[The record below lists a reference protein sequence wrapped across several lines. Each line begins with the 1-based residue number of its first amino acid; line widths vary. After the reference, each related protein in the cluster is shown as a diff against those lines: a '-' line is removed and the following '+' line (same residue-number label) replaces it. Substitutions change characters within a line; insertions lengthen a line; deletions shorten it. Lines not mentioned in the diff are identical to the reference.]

1 MLGNTHYQ
9 TISVAE
15 NANIEIALSKRS
27 KQINQWQ
34 VPQAEKL
41 SRADLHI
48 HSTYSDGIPT
58 IDQILHHT
66 ERHTN
71 LDVIAITDHNV
82 IDGSLRAPD
91 SWARASFIALTS
103 SSAKRLAQTRGIYW
117 RSFIEKRIPPHLT
130 VERTIDLIHEQ
141 GGLAIVV
148 HPLNPLF
155 HMSCQR
161 EVLDRIHANKD
172 LWLDGIETWNAG
184 LCGIYANRVTMRA
197 NRKIYGWSEVGNS
210 DAHTLH
216 AIGRG
221 CTLFQG
227 STASNVRTASQSGLS
242 TPGGKLWSVNDYI
255 MLAGY
260 HINKRRTARRQPA
273 A

>member
-1 MLGNTHYQ
+1 MIDDPHYQ
-9 TISVAE
+9 TIAVAVEE
-15 NANIEIALSKRS
+15 NKKFVVSEGSTQTI
-27 KQINQWQ
+27 QWQ
-34 VPQAEKL
+34 IPQATKL

-58 IDQILHHT
+58 IQQILEHT
-66 ERHTN
+66 ERHTD

-82 IDGSLRAPD
+82 VDGSLRARD
-91 SWARASFIALTS
+91 LWASASYRFDFIVGEEVSTNEGHLLAL
-103 SSAKRLAQTRGIYW
+103 
-117 RSFIEKRIPPHLT
+117 FIEKRIPPHFSM
-130 VERTIDLIHEQ
+130 ERSIDLIHEQ

-155 HMSCQR
+155 RMSCQR

-197 NRKIYGWSEVGNS
+197 NRQFYGWSEVGNS
-210 DAHTLH
+210 DAHTLN
-216 AIGRG
+216 AIGRA

-227 STASNVRTASQSGLS
+227 STASDVRTAIQSGFS
-242 TPGGKLWSVNDYI
+242 TPGGKLWHVNDFLV
-255 MLAGY
+255 LASY
-260 HINKRRTARRQPA
+260 HINKRRSARRQPA

>member
-1 MLGNTHYQ
+1 MIDNSHYQ
-9 TISVAE
+9 AIEVAE
-15 NANIEIALSKRS
+15 TVNREITLSKRS
-27 KQINQWQ
+27 KQKSQWQ
-34 VPQAEKL
+34 IPQAEKL

-58 IDQILHHT
+58 IEQILHHT

-82 IDGSLRAPD
+82 IDGSLRARD
-91 SWARASFIALTS
+91 LWARASYRFDFIVGEEVSTNEGHLLAL
-103 SSAKRLAQTRGIYW
+103 
-117 RSFIEKRIPPHLT
+117 FIEKLIPPHLSM
-130 VERTIDLIHEQ
+130 ERAIDLIHEQ
-141 GGLAIVV
+141 EGLAIVV

-155 HMSCQR
+155 RMSCQR
-161 EVLDRIHANKD
+161 EVLDRIHANQD

-197 NRKIYGWSEVGNS
+197 NRQYYGWSEVGNS

-227 STASNVRTASQSGLS
+227 STASDVRTAIQSGLS
-242 TPGGKLWSVNDYI
+242 TPGGKLWHVNDYLK
-255 MLAGY
+255 LAGY
-260 HINKRRTARRQPA
+260 HIHKRRPFHRQPA